1 VTGAGRPAFL
11 VSVFG
16 FLVTTA
22 VIAGAGA
29 LFVFGFAFERGGGA
43 RPGRWLT
50 LLAVAS
56 IGAAIIVAS
65 RVEPTESSSRRN
77 LSVGIA
83 GAGLVTTAA
92 FAVRALLDTSGV
104 APSDI
109 AGFVA
114 GIGVVVAAPWL
125 ASRVEGGHLL
135 SRFASV
141 APGESPPSVAA
152 SGRASVGRGMSVK
165 EWAVVGFGLMVL
177 IAALAYVLPAGTL
190 GHDES
195 VYALKARSWLLGTPA
210 TGFRAYRPVGMPVVG
225 WLVLVVSDSEVALR
239 IAATAI
245 AVGAMITMWA
255 IGRAMLGQIAA
266 VVGTATF
273 FVSESFLRRATEFLN
288 DLASAGLLLVTIFFI
303 WLHFERHPD
312 RWWLLAAAPAAAAAY
327 YVRYGS
333 LFGLVVIAVVG
344 GAVWFRRL
352 AASWRQL
359 VATVGLLIALLIPHF
374 WYSQSLTGSLLGVF
388 RAAQAHAAGAGGFGL
403 DDYLRFF
410 PERLAGTF
418 GAVVMVAGFVY
429 TIMLAIPARTDP
441 KHRSAARTASFL
453 TLTAVAMTVLLGLFT
468 HGEPRFVFLPLMA
481 LLLVGGQ
488 AVAAALSKMSGVT
501 RRIAIAGL
509 IVVVGYALVTGAGAM
524 HNRLERISASRSVI
538 GDTGE
543 LVRADAG
550 TGSCTVQSAYVPQ
563 VTWYSRCA
571 TYLFDDQGP
580 PGDHAYLV
588 LFTDSDRQPTTAQ
601 LEIILGDT
609 NGEPIQVVPD
619 AGGVYGDGIVYELA
633 VTSAP

>member
-16 FLVTTA
+16 LLLTA
-22 VIAGAGA
+22 AVLAGAGA
-29 LFVFGFAFERGGGA
+29 LFIFGFAFEQGGGA
-43 RPGRWLT
+43 VAGRWLT

-56 IGAAIIVAS
+56 IGAAVIVAS
-65 RVEPTESSSRRN
+65 RVESTESPSRRD

-83 GAGLVTTAA
+83 GAGLATVAVI
-92 FAVRALLDTSGV
+92 AVRALLDTGGV
-104 APSDI
+104 GPVDI
-109 AGFVA
+109 AALVA
-114 GIGVVVAAPWL
+114 GVGVVVASPRL
-125 ASRVEGGHLL
+125 ASGVEGRHLL

-141 APGESPPSVAA
+141 ANDRGPPPEAG
-152 SGRASVGRGMSVK
+152 SGQVPAGRGMSVK
-165 EWAVVGFGLMVL
+165 EWTAVVFGLVVL
-177 IAALAYVLPAGTL
+177 IAALAYVLPTGTL

-195 VYALKARSWLLGTPA
+195 VYAVKARSWLVATPA
-210 TGFRAYRPVGMPVVG
+210 TGFRIYRPLGMPVVG
-225 WLVLVVSDSEVALR
+225 WLVLHVSESEVALR

-245 AVGAMITMWA
+245 AVGAIITMWA
-255 IGRAMLGQIAA
+255 IGRAMLGPVAA

-273 FVSESFLRRATEFLN
+273 FVSESYLRRATEFLN
-288 DLASAGLLLVTIFFI
+288 DLASAGLLLVTIYFI

-333 LFGLVVIAVVG
+333 LFGLAVIAVVG
-344 GAVWFRRL
+344 GAIWFRRL
-352 AASWRQL
+352 AASWRQIA
-359 VATVGLLIALLIPHF
+359 ATVGLLIALLIPHF
-374 WYSQSLTGSLLGVF
+374 WYSQWLTGSVLGVF

-418 GAVVMVAGFVY
+418 GAVVMVTGFVF
-429 TIMLAIPARTDP
+429 TIMLAIAARTDP
-441 KHRSAARTASFL
+441 RHRSAARTAAFL
-453 TLTAVAMTVLLGLFT
+453 TITAVATTVLLGLFT
-468 HGEPRFVFLPLMA
+468 HGEPRFIFLPLMA

-488 AVAAALSKMSGVT
+488 AVAAGLSRMSDVT
-501 RRIAIAGL
+501 RRIALAGL
-509 IVVVGYALVTGAGAM
+509 IVVVGYALVTGAGEM
-524 HNRLERISASRSVI
+524 HNRLGRISASRSVI
-538 GDTGE
+538 AHTGE

-550 TGSCTVQSAYVPQ
+550 TDSCTVQSAYVPQ

-580 PGDHAYLV
+580 PSDHAYLV

-601 LEIILGDT
+601 LEALLVDT
-609 NGEPIQVVPD
+609 NDEPIQVVPD
-619 AGGVYGDGIVYELA
+619 AGGVYGDGYVYEL
-633 VTSAP
+633 VVAPTP